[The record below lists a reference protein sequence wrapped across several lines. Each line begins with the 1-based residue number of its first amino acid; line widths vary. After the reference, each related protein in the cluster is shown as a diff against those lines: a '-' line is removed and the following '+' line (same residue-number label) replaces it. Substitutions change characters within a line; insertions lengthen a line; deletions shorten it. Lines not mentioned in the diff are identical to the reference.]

1 MKSLVNPH
9 KSLLKS
15 KKAKLIN
22 RINQAK
28 TLKEVEGLERTL
40 QYYPVLRENYEWDY
54 DFLLSLIEFKLKRM
68 REYFWTHNIVEN
80 EKRNGDYCNKLINIL
95 HAGYGTDII
104 DSEDLKKKNI
114 YVNTRNVNR
123 FFNPEHL
130 SFIQNEKLKDKYYLP
145 VIRETKAKAL
155 FWKYLYYKIEYLWD

>member
-28 TLKEVEGLERTL
+28 TLKEVEGIERTL

-80 EKRNGDYCNKLINIL
+80 EKQYGDYCDKLIHIL
-95 HAGYGTDII
+95 HAGYDTDII

-114 YVNTRNVNR
+114 YVNTRNVHR
-123 FFNPEHL
+123 FFNPKHL
-130 SFIQNEKLKDKYYLP
+130 SFIQNKKLKDKYYLP
-145 VIRETKAKAL
+145 EIREAKAKAL
-155 FWKYLYYKIEYLWD
+155 FWRYLYYKIELLWD